1 MRFLPDAPIL
11 TTRRYDRFL
20 RFLHTFLMQQA
31 HLFFMLFPGV
41 VGVIRT
47 AMVGL
52 CGLGKI
58 RAEKPLRFF

>member
-1 MRFLPDAPIL
+1 
-11 TTRRYDRFL
+11 
-20 RFLHTFLMQQA
+20 MQKA

-41 VGVIRT
+41 VGVLRA

-58 RAEKPLRFF
+58 RAENPAQFF